1 VHEFS
6 VALEICRI
14 AEAQAAP
21 RPASA
26 IVSVGVEIGEGTDL
40 VVENLNFCLETL
52 LASPPFERAALAV
65 ERVPGNDLRVAW
77 LEVDD
82 GR

>member
-1 VHEFS
+1 M
-6 VALEICRI
+6 EICRI
-14 AEAQAAP
+14 AEAQALP

-26 IVSVGVEIGEGTDL
+26 IVSVGVEMGEGSEL
-40 VVENLNFCLETL
+40 VWDNLNFCLETL
-52 LASPPFERAALAV
+52 LSSPPFEKAAVTL

-82 GR
+82 GS

>member
-1 VHEFS
+1 VHELS

-14 AEAQAAP
+14 
-21 RPASA
+21 
-26 IVSVGVEIGEGTDL
+26 GEGEGEL
-40 VVENLNFCLETL
+40 VVDNLNFCLETL
-52 LASPPFERAALAV
+52 LSSPPFEKAALSV

-82 GR
+82 GG